1 MVSALGRACALAGL
15 CFAHLGA
22 ASTITALANAL
33 KPRATPTSTNIACG
47 YASSASQ
54 SYLSSHP
61 SATAVEIPADLAY
74 QCLKSVPN
82 YQEPAIRLID
92 SLRTYLEFQ
101 STIEY
106 LQDPPSGFLFP
117 AVDLYGELDKIREN
131 VFGEQ
136 YESEYDMQLEITA
149 LLNTARDGHLSWQAD
164 LLGAFTF
171 LRGGGSNLG
180 LVSVS
185 EDGIESPQAYLAS
198 DLVANN
204 VGLTKVQPVTVYTP
218 SPVESIDGMDVVTF
232 LLKQSMVGLSQDP
245 DALWN
250 QNFFQIG
257 NRGTRNFVAPIYY
270 PGPVTNVTFCNGSTH
285 QITNVARVNFPL
297 DGIATGEEAYA
308 AFCPG
313 ALASASA
320 SASATA
326 AASSDALSTAIAS
339 STEAPPSSPTIPLY
353 PYPAIKHSANSVA
366 GYYLNDTGYTDVAV
380 LQVQNFEAADE
391 DPLTYSMEFQ
401 AVVQKFLNA
410 AVKTGRRKLIIDL
423 QGNPGG
429 HVDLGTDLFAQL
441 FPSIPPNSKSNMR
454 DHLGFWILGNVA
466 SSNATA
472 ATKTSDGG
480 EDELVSELTYMPLS
494 YQSVVTDNLKDFSDF
509 NDFYGPNELYGGN
522 FSSFFQNNY
531 TDSSA
536 SDFDGT
542 GIIVTGTNN
551 RTNFRQPFA
560 AQDIVVIYDGYCAST
575 CTVVSEYLKSL
586 AGVQF
591 IALGGR
597 PQSGPMQAVGG
608 VKGTQVFQF
617 VPNLY
622 QWLDLWES
630 PENNLLGLANGTIWD
645 NFTLDPILRSQVG
658 VTDAGTGGGVN
669 GRNHFRFGDES
680 ETPLQFVYE
689 AADCRMWWT
698 REMLYDPVFLWKR
711 VASMAFTER
720 KGTQFNSKYCVQ
732 GSTGHPTSISGGWR
746 NGTLGPQAP
755 PANASASVE
764 GWKLTGRPL
773 GQNDQ
778 GGRVDTG
785 VGVGV
790 SGGTSSN
797 IKVEN
802 NAVESL
808 ADSSPGLSSMKQACA
823 SYTGDKWLVI
833 LVCNALGVKMD

>member
-1 MVSALGRACALAGL
+1 MTG
-15 CFAHLGA
+15 
-22 ASTITALANAL
+22 
-33 KPRATPTSTNIACG
+33 
-47 YASSASQ
+47 
-54 SYLSSHP
+54 
-61 SATAVEIPADLAY
+61 
-74 QCLKSVPN
+74 
-82 YQEPAIRLID
+82 
-92 SLRTYLEFQ
+92 
-101 STIEY
+101 
-106 LQDPPSGFLFP
+106 
-117 AVDLYGELDKIREN
+117 
-131 VFGEQ
+131 
-136 YESEYDMQLEITA
+136 
-149 LLNTARDGHLSWQAD
+149 
-164 LLGAFTF
+164 
-171 LRGGGSNLG
+171 
-180 LVSVS
+180 
-185 EDGIESPQAYLAS
+185 

-204 VGLTKVQPVTVYTP
+204 AGLTKVQPVTGFTP

-250 QNFFQIG
+250 QNFFQLG
-257 NRGTRNFVAPIYY
+257 NRGTRNFVAPKYY
-270 PGPVTNVTFCNGSTH
+270 PGPMTNVTFSNGSTH

-297 DGIATGEEAYA
+297 DGISTGEEAYA
-308 AFCPG
+308 VFCPR
-313 ALASASA
+313 ALASA

-326 AASSDALSTAIAS
+326 AASSAAWSTAIPS
-339 STEAPPSSPTIPLY
+339 STESPPSSPTIPLY

-380 LQVQNFEAADE
+380 LQVRDFEAADE

-401 AVVQKFLNA
+401 AVVQKFLYA
-410 AVKTGRRKLIIDL
+410 AVKTGKRKLIIDL
-423 QGNPGG
+423 QGNPGTSPTLLKFSPPANALTLVAGG

-466 SSNATA
+466 SSNVTA
-472 ATKTSDGG
+472 ATKTPDGG

-494 YQSVVTDNLKDFSDF
+494 YQSVVTDDLKDFSDF
-509 NDFYGPNELYGGN
+509 NSYYGPNELYGGN

-531 TDSSA
+531 TDASA
-536 SDFDGT
+536 SDFEGT

-551 RTNFRQPFA
+551 RTDFRQPFA

-575 CTVVSEYLKSL
+575 CTVVSEYLKSF

-597 PQSGPMQAVGG
+597 PQSGPMQAIGG

-645 NFTLDPILRSQVG
+645 NFTLDPILRSQVV
-658 VTDAGTGGGVN
+658 VTGAGTGGSVN

-698 REMLYDPVFLWKR
+698 REMLYDPVFLWER
-711 VASMAFTER
+711 VANMAFTER

-732 GSTGHPTSISGGWR
+732 GSTGHPTSISGAWR
-746 NGTLGPQAP
+746 NGTLGPQVP

-778 GGRVDTG
+778 GRVNTG
-785 VGVGV
+785 VGV
-790 SGGTSSN
+790 SGTSSN

-808 ADSSPGLSSMKQACA
+808 ADSLGLSSMKQACA
-823 SYTGDKWLVI
+823 NYTGDKWLVI
-833 LVCNALGVKMD
+833 LVCNALGVKID